1 MKRTYAGINGTTSC
15 GNAYTLGQIHQWCE
29 QRADQSALGCTIG
42 TDWGAMPKGNTEATA
57 ALALNAGVDLEM
69 GSSQWPMHL
78 ASAVRNGKTSE
89 ANVTRSVKR
98 ALRPL
103 FRAGRFDPVEQ
114 VEWAQLNTSVVNST
128 THQQAIF
135 EAALQVARNDVAR
148 TRLYSSCLQSCDIAF
163 VAR

>member
-1 MKRTYAGINGTTSC
+1 
-15 GNAYTLGQIHQWCE
+15 
-29 QRADQSALGCTIG
+29 
-42 TDWGAMPKGNTEATA
+42 MPKGNTEATA

-78 ASAVRNGKTSE
+78 ASAVRSGKTSE

-114 VEWAQLNTSVVNST
+114 VEWAHLNTSVVNST
-128 THQQAIF
+128 AHQEAIF
-135 EAALQVARNDVAR
+135 DAALQVTGTNVTHAVLFRTLFCLNAVA
-148 TRLYSSCLQSCDIAF
+148 LCPSFAQISFCSSGAQII
-163 VAR
+163 